1 MYEPM
6 LTVQG
11 AHHLKYVHNNE
22 DPVLSLDHLHTHHTH
37 THTTSSS
44 PDNNPSS
51 PTGHNNRLQG
61 GHHTINTA
69 KFFTTTTTNKRQIS
83 DNVQKVITSFFGM
96 IPFYK
101 FDYSLLLCQ
110 FQLFLWV

>member
-96 IPFYK
+96 ISFY
-101 FDYSLLLCQ
+101 L
-110 FQLFLWV
+110 